1 MKQNICKQWEFKK
14 DELIQKN
21 LENKGQYRK
30 SCKTFTYFC
39 NLFFFEQKCINH
51 ALFYIINANDEI
63 LT

>member
-30 SCKTFTYFC
+30 IRVI
-39 NLFFFEQKCINH
+39 FF
-51 ALFYIINANDEI
+51 
-63 LT
+63 